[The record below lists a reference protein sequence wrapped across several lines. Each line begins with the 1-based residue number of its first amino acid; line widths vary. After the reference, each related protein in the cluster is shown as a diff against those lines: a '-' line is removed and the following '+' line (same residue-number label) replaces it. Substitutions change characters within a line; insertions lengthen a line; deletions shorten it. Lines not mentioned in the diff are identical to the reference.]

1 MFNIDYIRDNK
12 EEYLSNLRKRGLNI
26 DLDIILKLYDE
37 KTVLQRNFDD
47 IQKKRNDIAKL
58 VNSGSE
64 PKDKLLKDGK
74 DLKIKSLK
82 VQKDLKKKSD
92 LLLKYLSILPNRIS
106 NDMPEGIDEKGNVE
120 IKKVGKIPNF
130 DFEIKDHIELG
141 IKNDLLDFEKSSKV
155 SGSRFYYIKNDLV
168 LLQLSLF
175 NFVLSKLLSK
185 GFSPIIPPELVKE
198 QALFGTGYFPSEKDQ
213 IYKLENSNIEDKNS
227 LYLIGTS
234 EVPLVS
240 YHQGEIL
247 DENILPIKYVGL
259 SHCFRSEVGSWG
271 KDVKGMKR
279 VHQFEKIEMVV
290 FTDENSSYQ
299 IHDELLSIEEEI
311 LSDLNL
317 PYHVLNMCTGDVSL
331 QTYKKYDVEVYIP
344 SVNEYMEVYSNT
356 NTVDYQSR
364 RLNIKYKD
372 KNENSL

>member
-155 SGSRFYYIKNDLV
+155 SGSN
-168 LLQLSLF
+168 Q
-175 NFVLSKLLSK
+175 
-185 GFSPIIPPELVKE
+185 
-198 QALFGTGYFPSEKDQ
+198 
-213 IYKLENSNIEDKNS
+213 
-227 LYLIGTS
+227 
-234 EVPLVS
+234 
-240 YHQGEIL
+240 
-247 DENILPIKYVGL
+247 
-259 SHCFRSEVGSWG
+259 
-271 KDVKGMKR
+271 
-279 VHQFEKIEMVV
+279 
-290 FTDENSSYQ
+290 
-299 IHDELLSIEEEI
+299 
-311 LSDLNL
+311 
-317 PYHVLNMCTGDVSL
+317 
-331 QTYKKYDVEVYIP
+331 
-344 SVNEYMEVYSNT
+344 
-356 NTVDYQSR
+356 
-364 RLNIKYKD
+364 
-372 KNENSL
+372 